1 MAKVYVFPGQG
12 SQKVGMGEA
21 LFEKFPELTKQADE
35 ILGYSIADLCLTD
48 ADGVINQTNY
58 TQPALYVVS
67 ALSYLAKIEETGEKP
82 AITAG
87 HSLGEYN
94 ALFAAGAFDFATGLK
109 LVQKRGEIMSK
120 VQGGGMA
127 AVLGL
132 TAEQIKDVIESN
144 NLDKIDVA
152 NFNSPTQTVLSGLK
166 EDIVAAEEAFKSAGA
181 KRYVVLPV
189 SGAFHSRYMADA
201 QAEFTEFAKQ
211 FTFNKLEI
219 PVIANVTAEA
229 YGSEIIESLTA
240 QISGSVRWVETIKNI
255 VTQDA
260 DAEFEEVGPGKVL
273 SGLIRQINK

>member
-1 MAKVYVFPGQG
+1 MAKIYVFPGQG
-12 SQKVGMGEA
+12 SQKIGMGEG

-35 ILGYSIADLCLTD
+35 ILGYSIAELCLTD
-48 ADGVINQTNY
+48 SQGVINQTQY

-67 ALSYLAKIEETGEKP
+67 ALSYLAKLEEDGKP
-82 AITAG
+82 ALTAG

-109 LVQKRGEIMSK
+109 LVQKRGEIMAK

-132 TAEQIKDVIESN
+132 TAEQIKDVIDTN
-144 NLDKIDVA
+144 KLDKIDVA

-166 EDIVAAEEAFKSAGA
+166 EDIVAAETAFKEAKA

-211 FTFNKLEI
+211 FTFNELEI
-219 PVIANVTAEA
+219 PVIANVTAKP
-229 YGSEIIESLTA
+229 YGSEILPSLTA

-255 VTQDA
+255 VADHA
-260 DAEFEEVGPGKVL
+260 DAEFQEVGPGKVL
-273 SGLIRQINK
+273 AGLIRQINK